1 MSNALTLHDMSPG
14 LRKVVGRES
23 PRATLAEEPDAG
35 NPLVRIWRGAE
46 LGNRSAY
53 STTVFAWLID
63 KTQVLYF
70 SSRFLIL
77 KNKTSLAALFILLL

>member
-1 MSNALTLHDMSPG
+1 MGHDEGNTLKSQDNHEG
-14 LRKVVGRES
+14 LRAL
-23 PRATLAEEPDAG
+23 P
-35 NPLVRIWRGAE
+35 
-46 LGNRSAY
+46 
-53 STTVFAWLID
+53 WLID